1 MDLNYLQNCPS
12 CGAPVELAEADRL
25 VSCSYCDGLNYLVNS
40 GPLRFILPHEAPER
54 QGEENLIYL
63 PYLRFKGHIYT
74 CSGKELSHDIVDTTQ
89 LGYNDARL
97 PASLG
102 LRPQAMKIRLY
113 GPEHRGRFIKLTEKV
128 VDVFSKAAQLTDSVS
143 SKNSQLYHR
152 SFIGETIS
160 FIYLPTYLKS
170 TTLVD
175 GVLNRPMC
183 RRMSRDL
190 LSHTTVATQ
199 KWLPRFLPA
208 ICPHCGAALQ
218 AAKDSLVLSCS
229 NCQTLWEEENGTFVK
244 VDFTVIDGGRTKT
257 YLPFWCVTPETEGI
271 QLNTF
276 GDLIQLT
283 NQPVSS
289 HQKDSEKH
297 LSFWIPAFKIRPK
310 HFLRLAKNLTLSQHK
325 LVAQEQHIHK
335 KMFPVTLPAQEAG
348 QALKAA
354 LTAMVLNTKHFIPQL
369 PHLKMT
375 PQRYRL
381 VYLPFHSLGQDLVQ
395 DHTSVAIS
403 RKILYFGR
411 TM

>member
-40 GPLRFILPHEAPER
+40 GPLRFILPHEVPAR
-54 QGEENLIYL
+54 LGEENLIYL

-74 CSGKELSHDIVDTTQ
+74 CSGKDLTHDIVDTTQ
-89 LGYNDARL
+89 LGYNDAKL

-102 LRPQAMKIRLY
+102 LRPQAMKVRLY
-113 GPEHRGRFIKLTEKV
+113 GPEQRGQFIKLTEKV
-128 VDVFSKAAQLTDSVS
+128 VDVFSKAAQLSDSVTTRTHE
-143 SKNSQLYHR
+143 LYHR

-175 GVLNRPMC
+175 GVLNRPLC
-183 RRMSRDL
+183 RRMGREL
-190 LSHTTVATQ
+190 LNYTTAPTQ

-218 AAKDSLVLSCS
+218 AEKDSLVLSCS
-229 NCQTLWEEENGTFVK
+229 NCQTLWQEESGKFVK
-244 VDFTVIDGGRTKT
+244 IDFTVMDGGRTNT
-257 YLPFWCVTPETEGI
+257 YLPFWRVTPATEGV
-271 QLNTF
+271 QLNNF
-276 GDLIQLT
+276 ADLLHLT
-283 NQPVSS
+283 NQPVASG
-289 HQKDSEKH
+289 QDDSAKR
-297 LSFWIPAFKIRPK
+297 LSFWVPAFKVRPK
-310 HFLRLAKNLTLSQHK
+310 HFLRLTKSLTLSQGK
-325 LVAQEQHIHK
+325 IAAGEQDVPK
-335 KMFPVTLPAQEAG
+335 KMFPVTLPVQEAG

-354 LTAMVLNTKHFIPQL
+354 LADMVLDKKHFMPQL
-369 PHLKMT
+369 PRLRMT
-375 PQRYRL
+375 PERYEL
-381 VYLPFHSLGQDLVQ
+381 VYLPFHSLGHDLVQ